1 MKLNFSKMH
10 GLGNDFVIINNLQ
23 LQHKFTAA
31 EIKYIGDRKF
41 GVGCDQILIIDPA
54 DDGISDF
61 YYKIFNSD
69 GSIAGQCGNGARC
82 FIRYVVEHGLTKN
95 KQIKL
100 QTTSRIISG
109 QLITS
114 ELIEVDMGVP
124 EFSVEHIPLLM
135 PQAAHYQLEI
145 DNQTLKFSALSM
157 GNPHAVIILSH
168 EAQLNND
175 AELSHIAQTLQ
186 HASFFPDSVN
196 VNFVYI
202 VDNSLIK
209 LRTYERGCGFTL
221 ACGSGACASAAAL
234 IKQNLVQSTLTIQMA
249 GGELNI
255 NWSEKN
261 LLMRGAAVEVFN
273 GTIELCVN

>member
-1 MKLNFSKMH
+1 MKLDFSKMH

-23 LQHKFTAA
+23 LQHNFTAS
-31 EIKYIGDRKF
+31 EIKFIGDRKF
-41 GVGCDQILIIDPA
+41 GIGCDQILIIDPA
-54 DDGISDF
+54 DDGTSDF

-82 FIRYVVEHGLTKN
+82 FIRYVVDHGLTTK

-109 QLITS
+109 QLITP

-124 EFSVEHIPLLM
+124 EFRVGHIPLLL
-135 PQAAHYQLEI
+135 PQTGQYQLEI
-145 DNQTLKFSALSM
+145 NHQTLKFSALSM
-157 GNPHAVIILSH
+157 GNPHAVINLLNP
-168 EAQLNND
+168 QLLEDDNY
-175 AELSHIAQTLQ
+175 LQTIAQTLQ
-186 HASFFPDSVN
+186 QASYFPESVN

-234 IKQNLVQSTLTIQMA
+234 IKQNLVHSTLTVQMD

-255 NWSEKN
+255 DWSREN

-273 GTIELCVN
+273 GTIELCAN

>member
-10 GLGNDFVIINNLQ
+10 GLGNDFVVINNLQ
-23 LQHKFTAA
+23 LQHNFSSS

-41 GVGCDQILIIDPA
+41 GIGCDQILIIDPA
-54 DDGISDF
+54 NDGISDF

-82 FIRYVVEHGLTKN
+82 FIRYVTEHDLTTK

-100 QTTSRIISG
+100 QTPSRIISG
-109 QLITS
+109 QLITP

-124 EFSVEHIPLLM
+124 EFSVEHIPLLL
-135 PQAAHYQLEI
+135 PQAAQYQLEI
-145 DNQTLKFSALSM
+145 NHQTLEFSALSM
-157 GNPHAVIILSH
+157 GNPHVVINLPS
-168 EAQLNND
+168 AQLLND
-175 AELSHIAQTLQ
+175 DDYLQTIAQTLQ
-186 HASFFPDSVN
+186 QASYFPESVN

-202 VDNSLIK
+202 VDNTLIK

-221 ACGSGACASAAAL
+221 ACGSGACASAAAS
-234 IKQNLVQSTLTIQMA
+234 IKQNLVHSTLTIQMD
-249 GGELNI
+249 GGELNVTW
-255 NWSEKN
+255 NEGN

-273 GTIELCVN
+273 GVIEL

>member
-23 LQHKFTAA
+23 LQHNFTSS
-31 EIKYIGDRKF
+31 EIQYIGDRKF
-41 GVGCDQILIIDPA
+41 GIGCDQILIIDPA
-54 DDGISDF
+54 NDGISDF
-61 YYKIFNSD
+61 YYKIFNGD

-82 FIRYVVEHGLTKN
+82 FIRYVIDHGLTAK

-114 ELIEVDMGVP
+114 ELIEVDMGMP
-124 EFSVEHIPLLM
+124 EFRVEHIPLLL
-135 PQAAHYQLEI
+135 PQAAQYQLEI
-145 DNQTLKFSALSM
+145 NHQTLEFSALSM
-157 GNPHAVIILSH
+157 GNPHVVINLPDLGLL
-168 EAQLNND
+168 EDND
-175 AELSHIAQTLQ
+175 YLQTIAQNLQ
-186 HASFFPDSVN
+186 QAAYFPESVN

-202 VDNSLIK
+202 VNNGLIK

-234 IKQNLVQSTLTIQMA
+234 IKQNLVNNTPTIQMD
-249 GGELNI
+249 GGELKI
-255 NWSEKN
+255 DWSGEN
-261 LLMRGAAVEVFN
+261 LLMCGAAVEVFN
-273 GTIELCVN
+273 GTIELCAN

>member
-23 LQHKFTAA
+23 LQHIFTPA
-31 EIKYIGDRKF
+31 EIKYIGERKF

-54 DDGISDF
+54 DDGVSDF

-82 FIRYVVEHGLTKN
+82 FIRYVSEHGLTTK

-135 PQAAHYQLEI
+135 PQAIHYQLET

-157 GNPHAVIILSH
+157 GNPHAVINLPNP
-168 EAQLNND
+168 QLLQND
-175 AELSHIAQTLQ
+175 SYLQTIAQALQ
-186 HASFFPDSVN
+186 QAAYFPESVN

-234 IKQNLVQSTLTIQMA
+234 IKQNLAHSTLTIQMA
-249 GGELNI
+249 GGELNVTW
-255 NWSEKN
+255 NGEN
-261 LLMRGAAVEVFN
+261 LFMRGAAVEVFS
-273 GTIELCVN
+273 GTIEL

>member
-10 GLGNDFVIINNLQ
+10 GLGNDFVVINNLQ
-23 LQHKFTAA
+23 LQHNFTSS

-54 DDGISDF
+54 NDGISDF

-82 FIRYVVEHGLTKN
+82 FIRYVIEHDLTTK

-100 QTTSRIISG
+100 QTPSRIISG
-109 QLITS
+109 QLVTP
-114 ELIEVDMGVP
+114 ELIEVDMGIP
-124 EFSVEHIPLLM
+124 EFRVEHIPLLL
-135 PQAAHYQLEI
+135 PQAAQYQLEI
-145 DNQTLKFSALSM
+145 NHQTLEFSALSM
-157 GNPHAVIILSH
+157 GNPHVVINLPS
-168 EAQLNND
+168 AQLLND
-175 AELSHIAQTLQ
+175 DDYLQTIAQTLQ
-186 HASFFPDSVN
+186 QASYFPESVN

-221 ACGSGACASAAAL
+221 ACGSGACASAAAS
-234 IKQNLVQSTLTIQMA
+234 IKQNLVHSTLTIQMD
-249 GGELNI
+249 GGELNVTW
-255 NWSEKN
+255 NEGN

-273 GTIELCVN
+273 GVIEL

>member
-1 MKLNFSKMH
+1 MH

-23 LQHKFTAA
+23 SQHNFTSS

-41 GVGCDQILIIDPA
+41 GIGCDQILIIDPA
-54 DDGISDF
+54 NDGISDF

-82 FIRYVVEHGLTKN
+82 FIRYVIEHDLTTK

-100 QTTSRIISG
+100 QTPSRIISG
-109 QLITS
+109 QLITP
-114 ELIEVDMGVP
+114 ELIEVDMGAP
-124 EFSVEHIPLLM
+124 EFSVEHIPLLL
-135 PQAAHYQLEI
+135 PQAAQYQLEI
-145 DNQTLKFSALSM
+145 NHQTLEFSALSM
-157 GNPHAVIILSH
+157 GNPHVVINLPS
-168 EAQLNND
+168 AQLLND
-175 AELSHIAQTLQ
+175 DDYLQTIAQTLQ
-186 HASFFPDSVN
+186 QASYFPESVN

-202 VDNSLIK
+202 VDSTLIK

-221 ACGSGACASAAAL
+221 ACGSGACASAAAS
-234 IKQNLVQSTLTIQMA
+234 IKQNLVDSTLTIRMD

-255 NWSEKN
+255 TWNEEN

-273 GTIELCVN
+273 GVIEL

>member
-23 LQHKFTAA
+23 SQHNFTSS

-41 GVGCDQILIIDPA
+41 GIGCDQILIIDPA
-54 DDGISDF
+54 NDGISDF

-82 FIRYVVEHGLTKN
+82 FIRYVIEHDLTTK

-100 QTTSRIISG
+100 QTPSRIISG
-109 QLITS
+109 QLITP

-124 EFSVEHIPLLM
+124 EFSVEHIPLLL
-135 PQAAHYQLEI
+135 PQAAQYQLEI
-145 DNQTLKFSALSM
+145 NHQALEFSALSM
-157 GNPHAVIILSH
+157 GNPHVVINLPS
-168 EAQLNND
+168 AQLLND
-175 AELSHIAQTLQ
+175 DDYLQTIAQTLQ
-186 HASFFPDSVN
+186 QASYFPESVN

-202 VDNSLIK
+202 VDNTLIK

-221 ACGSGACASAAAL
+221 ACGSGACASAAAS
-234 IKQNLVQSTLTIQMA
+234 IKQNLVDSTLTIRMD

-255 NWSEKN
+255 TWNEEN

-273 GTIELCVN
+273 GVIEL

>member
-23 LQHKFTAA
+23 SQHNFTSS
-31 EIKYIGDRKF
+31 EIQYIGDRKF
-41 GVGCDQILIIDPA
+41 GIGCDQILIIDPA
-54 DDGISDF
+54 NDGISDF

-82 FIRYVVEHGLTKN
+82 FIRYVIEHDLTTK

-100 QTTSRIISG
+100 QTPSRIISG
-109 QLITS
+109 QLITP

-124 EFSVEHIPLLM
+124 EFSVEHIPLLL
-135 PQAAHYQLEI
+135 PQAAQYQLEI
-145 DNQTLKFSALSM
+145 NHQTLEFSALSM
-157 GNPHAVIILSH
+157 GNPHVVINLPDLGLL
-168 EAQLNND
+168 EDND
-175 AELSHIAQTLQ
+175 YLQTIAQNLQ
-186 HASFFPDSVN
+186 QAAYFPESVN

-202 VDNSLIK
+202 VNNGLIK

-234 IKQNLVQSTLTIQMA
+234 IKQNLVNNTPTIQMD
-249 GGELNI
+249 GGELKI
-255 NWSEKN
+255 DWSGEN
-261 LLMRGAAVEVFN
+261 LLMCGAAVEVFN
-273 GTIELCVN
+273 GVIEL

>member
-1 MKLNFSKMH
+1 MKLDFSKMH

-23 LQHKFTAA
+23 LQHNFTAS
-31 EIKYIGDRKF
+31 EIKFIGDRKF
-41 GVGCDQILIIDPA
+41 GIGCDQILIIDPA
-54 DDGISDF
+54 DDGTSDF

-82 FIRYVVEHGLTKN
+82 FIRYVVDHGLTTK

-109 QLITS
+109 QLITP

-124 EFSVEHIPLLM
+124 EFRVGHIPLLLK
-135 PQAAHYQLEI
+135 QAAQYQLEI
-145 DNQTLKFSALSM
+145 NHQILSFSALSM
-157 GNPHAVIILSH
+157 GNPHAIINLPDP
-168 EAQLNND
+168 QLLEND
-175 AELSHIAQTLQ
+175 HYLETIAQTLQ
-186 HASFFPDSVN
+186 QASYFPESVN
-196 VNFVYI
+196 VNFVY
-202 VDNSLIK
+202 VVNSNLIK

-221 ACGSGACASAAAL
+221 ACGSGACASAAGL
-234 IKQNLVQSTLTIQMA
+234 IKQNLVHSTLVVQMD

-255 NWSEKN
+255 DWSREN

-273 GTIELCVN
+273 GTIELCAN

>member
-1 MKLNFSKMH
+1 MH

-23 LQHKFTAA
+23 SQHNFSSS

-41 GVGCDQILIIDPA
+41 GIGCDQILIIDPA
-54 DDGISDF
+54 NDGISDF

-82 FIRYVVEHGLTKN
+82 FIHYVTEHDLTTK

-100 QTTSRIISG
+100 QTPSRIISG
-109 QLITS
+109 QLITP

-124 EFSVEHIPLLM
+124 EFSVEHIPLLL
-135 PQAAHYQLEI
+135 PQAAQYQLEI
-145 DNQTLKFSALSM
+145 NHQTLEFSALSM
-157 GNPHAVIILSH
+157 GNPHVVINLPS
-168 EAQLNND
+168 AQLLND
-175 AELSHIAQTLQ
+175 DDYLQTIAQTLQ
-186 HASFFPDSVN
+186 QASYFPESVN

-202 VDNSLIK
+202 VDNTLIK

-221 ACGSGACASAAAL
+221 ACGSGACASAAAS
-234 IKQNLVQSTLTIQMA
+234 IKQNLVHSTLTIQMD
-249 GGELNI
+249 GGELNVTW
-255 NWSEKN
+255 NEGN

-273 GTIELCVN
+273 GVIEL